1 MPGFLPDYQRW
12 KDLILYSSVYNTLLD
27 QGRWHESRG
36 NTDVAMDLY
45 QTAVQAALKSL
56 SIERHHY
63 FPHGDQVKKNEDEV
77 QSVIKEFRTES
88 ELISRLSAGFRSRG
102 EPARAI
108 EYWKKF
114 AESPIALK
122 AQTVLAE
129 SFHAKGDPDSELKVW
144 QKLVEEYPNDQSLQE
159 KLSSTYEAMGGLDAT
174 AEINYWRTLILKHP
188 VELSLRIKLAE
199 AYEHRG
205 NNAQGVA
212 FCKS

>member
-1 MPGFLPDYQRW
+1 
-12 KDLILYSSVYNTLLD
+12 
-27 QGRWHESRG
+27 
-36 NTDVAMDLY
+36 VAMDLY

-159 KLSSTYEAMGGLDAT
+159 KLSSTYEAMGNSRNKLLEDVDIEASGGALVADQTGRGLRT
-174 AEINYWRTLILKHP
+174 SRKQRPRGRILQELIEIDSGNYNVGWPTRINETDSRRKQ
-188 VELSLRIKLAE
+188 LR
-199 AYEHRG
+199 
-205 NNAQGVA
+205 
-212 FCKS
+212 S